1 MWKPDRSEA
10 PSRRLV
16 WAPYDAF
23 RRGIDGQNGY
33 SVEEDGDH
41 LVITFQPWFTESDK
55 PWAEPSIRIEFR
67 KIEEDVV
74 LERFV
79 VEEDGEFRAVDID
92 AAQDALQSWLNYAC
106 S

>member
-1 MWKPDRSEA
+1 MRETNRPRA

-16 WAPYDAF
+16 SARYDAF
-23 RRGIDGQNGY
+23 RRGIDGRNGY
-33 SVEEDGDH
+33 AVEEDGDQ

-55 PWAEPSIRIEFR
+55 PWAEPTIRIEFR

-79 VEEDGEFRAVDID
+79 IEEDGEFRAVDID

-106 S
+106 A